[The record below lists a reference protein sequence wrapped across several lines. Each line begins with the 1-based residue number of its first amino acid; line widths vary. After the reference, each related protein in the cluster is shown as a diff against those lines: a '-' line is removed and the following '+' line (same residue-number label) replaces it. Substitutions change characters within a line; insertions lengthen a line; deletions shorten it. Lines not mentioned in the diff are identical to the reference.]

1 MILSQTA
8 NKTPQSA
15 RATICVMFF
24 REDYG
29 HPGVH
34 LDEEF
39 VGFAGNDRPGVQ
51 PLVGDGSFQ
60 PSPYPA
66 NTNGD
71 SSFFPIA

>member
-1 MILSQTA
+1 
-8 NKTPQSA
+8 
-15 RATICVMFF
+15 MFF